1 LLNSGIFYEFIPADS
16 YFSDNPPRFTID
28 QIETNVNYAVIINS
42 NAGLWGYSL
51 GDTVKFVSLNP
62 YRLLVTGRIKHFIS
76 AFGEHVIG
84 EEVEK
89 AINRTLVKF
98 PEVSMVEF
106 TVAPQVT
113 PTTGL
118 PLHQWFVEFSIHP
131 RSLSDF
137 EKELNLQLQKLN
149 SYYDD
154 LISGG
159 ILRVLEIIP
168 LKQDSFRNFMKTQGK
183 LGGQNKVPRLSNDR
197 RIAEQLVPYAM
208 TDHNSGRQ

>member
-1 LLNSGIFYEFIPADS
+1 L
-16 YFSDNPPRFTID
+16 TID
-28 QIETNVNYAVIINS
+28 QVELAVNYAIVLNS

-51 GDTVKFVSLNP
+51 GDTVRFVSLNP

-84 EEVEK
+84 EEVEQ
-89 AINRTLVKF
+89 AMNQTLATF
-98 PEVSMVEF
+98 HEASIVEF

-113 PTTGL
+113 PESGL
-118 PLHQWFVEFSIHP
+118 PLHQWFVEFSQLP
-131 RSLSDF
+131 NSLSDF

-154 LISGG
+154 LISGK
-159 ILRVLEIIP
+159 ILRGLEIIP
-168 LKQDSFRNFMKTQGK
+168 LYKDSFRNYMKSEGK

-197 RIAEQLVPYAM
+197 KIADSLLAFAIDKNY
-208 TDHNSGRQ
+208 